1 MAGAV
6 LDTMAAAIGRHNGTL
21 MASVYATRPSAAAI
35 TQGDA
40 ARGPDAIRARYAP
53 WDTASAWSGQVA
65 WADRA
70 LEPLGPDAILATA
83 TFTWSQL
90 DPSGKRVEFPAPSGA
105 ACWCEGAR
113 WRSSTNT
120 SPLRIRGRPDRPP
133 LRYPQDPSDRPTVRQ
148 LTPGRVSAS
157 ISRYMNSRPS

>member
-1 MAGAV
+1 MRSASLGIVLASLAACQPAAPPALAAPSEADLAMAGAV
-6 LDTMAAAIGRHNGTL
+6 LDTMAAAIGRHDGTL

-35 TQGDA
+35 AQGEA

-53 WDTASAWSGQVA
+53 WDTASAWSGQVT

-90 DPSGKRVEFPAPSGA
+90 GPDGKRVEFPAGV
-105 ACWCEGAR
+105 WTGVLVREGAR
-113 WRSSTNT
+113 WALLHEHESFK
-120 SPLRIRGRPDRPP
+120 P
-133 LRYPQDPSDRPTVRQ
+133 
-148 LTPGRVSAS
+148 
-157 ISRYMNSRPS
+157 